1 MALTVRQVETKS
13 PGKYTDGSGLQLV
26 VTATGARRWVLRYR
40 LNQKSSEMGL
50 GSASAGGVTLAEAR
64 EAAREAQKLAKAG
77 VNPAVANRA
86 KRQAD
91 QPKLTFGV
99 FASEFIRLRKPGWR
113 NEKHAAQ
120 WSSTIERY
128 CGPIRDLPLDQI
140 GTTELLGILKPLWQ
154 RVPETASRLR
164 GRIEN
169 VLDAARVSG
178 HRDGENPAR
187 WKGHLAAILPVRQKL
202 TRGHHAAMPY
212 DQLPFF

>member
-1 MALTVRQVETKS
+1 
-13 PGKYTDGSGLQLV
+13 
-26 VTATGARRWVLRYR
+26 
-40 LNQKSSEMGL
+40 MGL

-86 KRQAD
+86 KWQAD

-120 WSSTIERY
+120 WSSTIELY
-128 CGPIRDLPLDQI
+128 CGPIKDLPLDQI
-140 GTTELLGILKPLWQ
+140 GTTEVLGILKPLWQ
-154 RVPETASRLR
+154 RIPETASRLR

-169 VLDAARVSG
+169 ILDATWSVATETAKTQHVG
-178 HRDGENPAR
+178 KVI
-187 WKGHLAAILPVRQKL
+187 WRQ
-202 TRGHHAAMPY
+202 Y
-212 DQLPFF
+212 CQ